1 MEIEINW
8 KIVHPEAVL
17 HGALLDCVTFEAYY
31 RARKEGWMA
40 MEATR
45 EKLVSDLK
53 VLVTDAEELLK
64 ATANQAGE
72 KIVTARQHIEQSLEE
87 GKKTLAE
94 AEDVLIDKT
103 KEAAKAADIYVREN
117 PWNAV
122 GIAAG
127 IGLVLGLLIRRS

>member
-1 MEIEINW
+1 
-8 KIVHPEAVL
+8 
-17 HGALLDCVTFEAYY
+17 
-31 RARKEGWMA
+31 

-53 VLVTDAEELLK
+53 VLIDDAEELLK

-72 KIVTARQHIEQSLEE
+72 KVATVRQRIEQSLYE
-87 GKKTLAE
+87 GKRSLAE
-94 AEDVLIDKT
+94 AEDVLLDT
-103 KEAAKAADIYVREN
+103 GKEAARAADIYVREN

>member
-1 MEIEINW
+1 
-8 KIVHPEAVL
+8 
-17 HGALLDCVTFEAYY
+17 
-31 RARKEGWMA
+31 MA

-72 KIVTARQHIEQSLEE
+72 KIVTARSHIEQSLEE

-122 GIAAG
+122 GIAVG

>member
-1 MEIEINW
+1 
-8 KIVHPEAVL
+8 
-17 HGALLDCVTFEAYY
+17 
-31 RARKEGWMA
+31 

-53 VLVTDAEELLK
+53 VLIDDAEELLK

-72 KIVTARQHIEQSLEE
+72 KVASVRQRIEQSLDE
-87 GKKTLAE
+87 GKRSLAE
-94 AEDVLIDKT
+94 AEDLLLDT
-103 KEAAKAADIYVREN
+103 SKEAAKAADSYVREN

>member
-1 MEIEINW
+1 
-8 KIVHPEAVL
+8 
-17 HGALLDCVTFEAYY
+17 
-31 RARKEGWMA
+31 MA

-72 KIVTARQHIEQSLEE
+72 KIVTARSHIEQSLEE